1 MVEGYERRI
10 AALEAEVAEVKA
22 RLNQTSQNS
31 SRPPSADGPQVK
43 GTPPRPPS
51 GRKRGAQP
59 GQPVHPRAL
68 VPVEAVD
75 AVVVCKPQHCRRCGG
90 TLQGSDP
97 QPWRHQVIEVPPPA
111 PPVTEYQLHR
121 LPWARCRLTTWGTL
135 PAGVPATSYGPRL
148 ASLVGLCSGA
158 YRMSKRRVANFCTEV
173 LGVAMA
179 LGEVGQVE
187 QPVAAALGPPVQ
199 EARAHVQAQDANV
212 EETSW
217 RQQQH
222 RAWRWVAVT
231 RWVSVFLLRP
241 SRGAKVL
248 REGDVLRFL

>member
-1 MVEGYERRI
+1 
-10 AALEAEVAEVKA
+10 
-22 RLNQTSQNS
+22 
-31 SRPPSADGPQVK
+31 
-43 GTPPRPPS
+43 
-51 GRKRGAQP
+51 
-59 GQPVHPRAL
+59 
-68 VPVEAVD
+68 
-75 AVVVCKPQHCRRCGG
+75 
-90 TLQGSDP
+90 
-97 QPWRHQVIEVPPPA
+97 
-111 PPVTEYQLHR
+111 
-121 LPWARCRLTTWGTL
+121 
-135 PAGVPATSYGPRL
+135 
-148 ASLVGLCSGA
+148 
-158 YRMSKRRVANFCTEV
+158 MSKRRVANFCTEV